1 MRRVLACFGG
11 GLISFAPAIAAA
23 QAPEAARIREAITR
37 GYAAIQAAQKVSR
50 KSQTCTATCHLQG
63 YGAFSYRAIRGQ
75 GIAVDEAVARAD
87 LDRAFRR
94 AVTDFD
100 AAVADNSLGEVGIN
114 QTFFLV
120 AAHEIGLP
128 STVAT
133 SAIAR
138 AIALQQTAAGSW
150 PAFYTRPPSS
160 HSPFTF
166 TAFGL
171 RSLQLY
177 GHPNLKADT
186 TARVARAKAWLQSHT
201 APDTEG
207 RTYQLLGL
215 WWAGADRQVLQ
226 PLAEHWRSSSNPTA
240 GGTRS
245 LAARATPTRPARCWS
260 RCTTPA
266 GCPPRTRSGDGAW
279 SSCCA
284 PRLPTA
290 PGMCRRVCR
299 RG

>member
-1 MRRVLACFGG
+1 MSRIWVCFFSV
-11 GLISFAPAIAAA
+11 LISLVPAIAAA
-23 QAPEAARIREAITR
+23 QAPDGTRIREAITR
-37 GYAAIQAAQKVSR
+37 GYAAIQTAQKVSR
-50 KSQTCTATCHLQG
+50 RTQACTTTCHLQG
-63 YGAFSYRAIRGQ
+63 YGAFSYRAVRGQ
-75 GIAVDEAVARAD
+75 GIAVDEAVAGAD

-94 AVTDFD
+94 NVTDFD

-114 QTFFLV
+114 ETFFLV

-128 STVAT
+128 SSVAT

-186 TARVARAKAWLQSHT
+186 TARVARARAWLQSHT

-215 WWAGADRQVLQ
+215 
-226 PLAEHWRSSSNPTA
+226 
-240 GGTRS
+240 
-245 LAARATPTRPARCWS
+245 
-260 RCTTPA
+260 
-266 GCPPRTRSGDGAW
+266 
-279 SSCCA
+279 
-284 PRLPTA
+284 
-290 PGMCRRVCR
+290 
-299 RG
+299 